1 MADSQSTYTS
11 PRPFVLAPDPD
22 RYFPASAI
30 EESRRRITRAI
41 ERAEGPALLIGGTG
55 TGKTMV
61 LEVLKRQFQD
71 NLDTVSL
78 AGAQLCTRRAVL
90 QSILFQLGLPYRNLD
105 EGELRLALLNHLQ
118 PRDAE
123 PQHLLVLVDEAD
135 SLPTRLLEEL
145 RGLTNISSQ
154 GKLLVGMVLV
164 GSGILEERFTET
176 ELEAFSQRVSHRCYL
191 APFSREETFQYL
203 RAQVAATGIDPNRLF
218 ASEGLEAIFTAT
230 DGVPR
235 LVNQLGDQ
243 LVWMVEET
251 GYLPIDAAIVQQA
264 WSDLQQ
270 LPAPWNLQTIEPFGS
285 AVEYGELTPSLVED
299 SLDGDDLPAL
309 IPISGHA
316 SRRESARGIEYL
328 NPSDSPEELVEQ
340 FAELTPATVEP
351 VGEARP
357 FARNPFAEEFESEEV
372 VIDHYLEFEDTSL
385 ITATRV
391 FNQLDATFAQ
401 ELLSCEPPIQ
411 SAPSATAV
419 ESPAPQPE
427 PAVFDPWSQPDETL
441 DEAAETAAEFEVPLP
456 AASESILIVED
467 ERPLG
472 PAVVAGRN
480 FRQLFTSLET
490 ASRPSRFA

>member
-1 MADSQSTYTS
+1 
-11 PRPFVLAPDPD
+11 LAPDPD

-55 TGKTMV
+55 TGKTML

-90 QSILFQLGLPYRNLD
+90 QSILFQLALPYRNLD

-118 PRDAE
+118 PRDAR

-154 GKLLVGMVLV
+154 GKLLVSMVLV
-164 GSGILEERFTET
+164 GSGILEERFTEA

-218 ASEGLEAIFTAT
+218 AHDGLDAIFTAT

-270 LPAPWNLQTIEPFGS
+270 LPAPWNLQTLESFDS
-285 AVEYGELTPSLVED
+285 AVEYGELAPGLIED
-299 SLDGDDLPAL
+299 EAEADDLPAL

-316 SRRESARGIEYL
+316 SRRESGAGIEYL
-328 NPSDSPEELVEQ
+328 NSCDAPEELVEQ
-340 FAELTPATVEP
+340 FAELTPASFETKS
-351 VGEARP
+351 EARP
-357 FARNPFAEEFESEEV
+357 YARNPFAEDFESEEV
-372 VIDHYLEFEDTSL
+372 VIDQYLEIEVASLTS
-385 ITATRV
+385 AQRV
-391 FNQLDATFAQ
+391 FNQLDRSFAQ
-401 ELLSCEPPIQ
+401 ELQSCEPVLQ
-411 SAPSATAV
+411 
-419 ESPAPQPE
+419 PAPPVVAAEVPAAQPE
-427 PAVFDPWSQPDETL
+427 PAAIEFWKKPDEVL
-441 DEAAETAAEFEVPLP
+441 DEVAQAAAEYEEPLTAASANV
-456 AASESILIVED
+456 LIVED

-472 PAVVAGRN
+472 PTVVSGRN
-480 FRQLFTSLET
+480 FRQLFSNLET
-490 ASRPSRFA
+490 ASRTTRFA